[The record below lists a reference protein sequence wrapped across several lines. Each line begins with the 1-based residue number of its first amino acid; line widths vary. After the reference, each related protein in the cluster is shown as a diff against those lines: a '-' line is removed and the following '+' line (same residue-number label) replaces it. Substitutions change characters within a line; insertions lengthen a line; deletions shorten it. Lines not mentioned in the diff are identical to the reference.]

1 MHQPHAKL
9 VVYMN
14 APPTSAV
21 SCHAQS
27 RLSGGEFSFFFFFL
41 EKVVGAVGP
50 PIECRIWQATTS
62 AVPCTPIP
70 FQMMVPYSDYTPQ
83 GLLCKNIAHTCGV
96 VYKKLPG
103 THAFCVR
110 MIYTMPVL
118 IQKVI

>member
-1 MHQPHAKL
+1 VWELKESPKVWEVNNLKH
-9 VVYMN
+9 
-14 APPTSAV
+14 V
-21 SCHAQS
+21 SCDWVGKPQFA
-27 RLSGGEFSFFFFFL
+27 LFTKTVL
-41 EKVVGAVGP
+41 EQVVEAIGH
-50 PIECRIWQATTS
+50 PIERRIWQATTS